1 MTVADRIIK
10 RRKEL
15 DITQDDLAKML
26 GLSGRSSVNKI
37 EKSGNDITLKNIRR
51 IAKALNCSVPYLMGY
66 DEESNEESDDSEI
79 KNPSN
84 DHTELYD
91 SLVSYIENFNDRQMQ
106 LLKSYIELLSKED

>member
-15 DITQDDLAKML
+15 NITQDDLAKML
-26 GLSGRSSVNKI
+26 GLSDRSSVNKI

-51 IAKALNCSVPYLMGY
+51 IAKALDCSVPYLMGY
-66 DEESNEESDDSEI
+66 DEESDDSEI
-79 KNPSN
+79 KDPSN
-84 DHTELYD
+84 DRTELYD
-91 SLVSYIENFNDRQMQ
+91 SLVSYIENFNNRQMQ